1 MKIYH
6 EDTKREPFGRE
17 GFQAFLRELRALASL
32 REPIF
37 RTGHMSDDTDN
48 DENGRWQ

>member
-17 GFQAFLRELRALASL
+17 GFQTFLRELRAFVVSFF
-32 REPIF
+32 PIRHHAF
-37 RTGHMSDDTDN
+37 GTTN
-48 DENGRWQ
+48 DENG